1 MALTNEE
8 IKAIIK
14 EIFEEHEKNITS
26 TKIVRGVITKIY
38 NRIENIETKVK
49 ENKTDIDD
57 LKNSISFTQDL
68 LGEKILKFETEV
80 KTNLS
85 KVNDNLSEINDE
97 QKSHITKLKNEI
109 RKMEDKCR
117 RNNLRI
123 DGIHES
129 LNETWNECEQKI

>member
-1 MALTNEE
+1 M
-8 IKAIIK
+8 
-14 EIFEEHEKNITS
+14 
-26 TKIVRGVITKIY
+26 
-38 NRIENIETKVK
+38 
-49 ENKTDIDD
+49 
-57 LKNSISFTQDL
+57 
-68 LGEKILKFETEV
+68 KFETEV

-85 KVNDNLSEINDE
+85 EITDE

-117 RNNLRI
+117 RNNLKI